1 LKSLSERK
9 RKWIERTVA
18 NDRSYKLVVYNRFF
32 VFAIS
37 VLVQITAYILLLLVL
52 DDASST
58 IVRGLFSIASVVFV
72 VGIINRADRLTGKLS
87 WIILILLFPFV
98 GIIMYLSFGNGKP
111 TRKMHA
117 KIETAKSLRKDFLT
131 QTEEATQ
138 AVEAS
143 DRSFVVSKYLFS
155 VAGYPAYTDGSVEYY
170 STGEKTFEAI
180 KEALRSAEKF
190 ILMEYFILSG
200 GELWKEIRT
209 ILLEKAEQGVQIR
222 ILYDDFGSLFSLPP
236 KYAKYLESIH
246 KNIKCHAFNRVIPV
260 FAVRLN
266 NRDHRKMLIVDGK
279 VAFTGGVNI
288 ADEYVNE
295 KRRFGHWKD
304 SGIKITG
311 SAVNSFT
318 VMFFDLWN
326 AFRKDTERVQDFLL
340 SSPQPQ
346 AKPNEQPQLQVNGII
361 QPYDDSP
368 LDHTP
373 TGEAVYSDL
382 INAARKRVW
391 IFTPYLIL
399 DDYMRET
406 LCYAALRGVDVRIV
420 TPGIPDKKTIYRLT
434 RANYGLLMKAGVKIY
449 EYTPGFIHSK
459 SMLCDDE
466 TAVVGTINL
475 DYRSL
480 YHHFENA
487 VLFSTPS
494 AIKALERDYEETFAL
509 SRLCTADNPKRG
521 VIGRLFDSI
530 LRLFETLF

>member
-1 LKSLSERK
+1 MKKVSERK

-52 DDASST
+52 DEASSA
-58 IVRGLFSIASVVFV
+58 IVRSLFSMAAVVFV

-117 KIETAKSLRKDFLT
+117 KIETAKELRKDCLT
-131 QTEEATQ
+131 QTDEATK
-138 AVEAS
+138 AVEESHRA
-143 DRSFVVSKYLFS
+143 FVVSKYLTN
-155 VAGYPAYTDGSVEYY
+155 VAGYPAYTDGNVEYY
-170 STGEKTFEAI
+170 PTGEQTFEEI
-180 KEALRSAEKF
+180 KRALKGAEKF

-200 GELWKEIRT
+200 GELWKELRT

-236 KYAKYLESIH
+236 KYAEYLESIH
-246 KNIKCHAFNRVIPV
+246 KNIKCHAFNRVVPV

-266 NRDHRKMLIVDGK
+266 NRDHRKILVVDGK

-288 ADEYVNE
+288 ADEYVNQ
-295 KRRFGHWKD
+295 KLRFGHWKD

-311 SAVNSFT
+311 NAVNAFT

-326 AFRKDTERVQDFLL
+326 AFRKDKEPVQDFLV
-340 SSPQPQ
+340 SSPNTKG
-346 AKPNEQPQLQVNGII
+346 AGLI

-368 LDHTP
+368 LDKTP

-420 TPGIPDKKTIYRLT
+420 TPGIPDKKAIYRLT

-466 TAVVGTINL
+466 AAVVGTINL

-494 AIKALERDYEETFAL
+494 AIQALERDCEETFSV
-509 SRLCTADNPKRG
+509 SRLCSAENPKRG
-521 VIGRLFDSI
+521 VFGKLFDSI